1 MALITPGMLSG
12 LTPTAATPQ
21 TTSLPTITI
30 PTDIDPAAALSLI
43 PAIDPAAALSLI
55 PAAPCGLDVNM
66 ESLKGSIDALKSQIS
81 GLTSGA
87 GGIADQLS
95 SLGGDLADKVNGLA
109 DSLSSAIGE
118 IKLPSLDLGS
128 EISALLG
135 DFGSGDPLGIADKI
149 ASIRESF
156 PDFDVSGMLD
166 KLSSGTFDPCTDVPN
181 MKIIDGKVVEDAI
194 AAVAPAIDAVKP
206 PAPAA
211 SPTPKP
217 SYSLYRFSFLWN
229 IDRWNRIIGI
239 GKAYGFTDTP
249 EPGGIFSKPNP
260 DMNYANLKISNNNK
274 DFRDSIQKELLE
286 CRGDWEN
293 WKISTFGG
301 SLRDGSPPRIWEP
314 PKTVSAEA
322 ADSIRNIM
330 VISWNEL
337 YPFLWTLPLMGFTPT
352 GMLQAFNIV
361 AKNLARNNTYKII
374 EGDGPEIQAILAG
387 TAVYPPV

>member
-1 MALITPGMLSG
+1 MSLITSGMLSS

-30 PTDIDPAAALSLI
+30 PTD
-43 PAIDPAAALSLI
+43 IDPAAALSLI

-217 SYSLYRFSFLWN
+217 RYSLYRFSFLWN

-249 EPGGIFSKPNP
+249 EPGGTFSKPNP
-260 DMNYANLKISNNNK
+260 DMNFANLKISNNNK

-293 WKISTFGG
+293 WTTSTFGG
-301 SLRDGSPPRIWEP
+301 SLRDGSPPRFWEP
-314 PKTVSAEA
+314 PKTMSAA
-322 ADSIRNIM
+322 SADSIRNIM
-330 VISWNEL
+330 VASWNDL
-337 YPFLWTLPLMGFTPT
+337 YPFLWTLPVMGFTPT
-352 GMLQAFNIV
+352 GMPQAFNIV